1 MKETIT
7 LKEQLTQVT
16 KRAAYN
22 RGYLTALITALSADP
37 LEILDGVAKV
47 AYNQGSHQAIN
58 DIANTL
64 SPILQAALDRQIT
77 GLTAGP
83 MTTSEP

>member
-1 MKETIT
+1 MTETIT

-37 LEILDGVAKV
+37 FEVLDEVAED
-47 AYNQGSHQAIN
+47 AYNKGSQQASI
-58 DIANTL
+58 DIANIL
-64 SPILQAALDRQIT
+64 SPLLQSTLDREIT
-77 GLTAGP
+77 DKESGQ
-83 MTTSEP
+83 

>member
-1 MKETIT
+1 MTETIT
-7 LKEQLTQVT
+7 LTEQLTQVT

-22 RGYLTALITALSADP
+22 RGYLTALITALRADP
-37 LEILDGVAKV
+37 LENLDEVAED
-47 AYNQGSHQAIN
+47 AYNQGSQQAMH

-83 MTTSEP
+83 MTKR

>member
-7 LKEQLTQVT
+7 LKEQLTQAT

-22 RGYLTALITALSADP
+22 RGYLAALITALRADP
-37 LEILDGVAKV
+37 LEDLDEVAED
-47 AYNQGSHQAIN
+47 AYNQGSQQAMH

-64 SPILQAALDRQIT
+64 SPILQAALDRALT
-77 GLTAGP
+77 GETKE
-83 MTTSEP
+83 S